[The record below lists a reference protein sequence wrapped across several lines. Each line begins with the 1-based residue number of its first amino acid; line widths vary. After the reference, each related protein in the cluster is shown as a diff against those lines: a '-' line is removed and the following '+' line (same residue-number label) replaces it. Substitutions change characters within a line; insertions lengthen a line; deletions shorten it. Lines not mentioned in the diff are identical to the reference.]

1 MSLIQSAKG
10 ALDFGVN
17 DQSGARRMQVRG
29 IAVII
34 GALVTAGVSFA
45 VLIGLT
51 PIQPDARVTLSAIV
65 INGFFVFAM
74 LWLIGVELRRIF
86 VARRAGKAASRL
98 HVRIVGLFSLIAAIP
113 AIAIAVVASVTLDLG
128 LDRWFEIRTKT
139 IVESSLQVAESYI
152 NENAIN
158 LRDATINM
166 AYAVDSQRRLYSL
179 DQLGF
184 RHFLTQQAKGRGM
197 LGAFIIRPD
206 GTIVQSAEIDV
217 DNQLPSPPPDALE
230 AAKDGLPVVIPPGVT
245 NLVGSIIKLREIPNA
260 YIYTVRTVD
269 AKVLDAVQLMQ
280 QNRAEYTGLEANR
293 TSFQLAF
300 AILYFGLTLIMI
312 LSAIWTGIAVAN
324 RLVRPIRQLIGAA
337 EEVSEG
343 NLDIRVPVRAS
354 DGDVGYLGQT
364 FNGMLGQLKEQRDKL
379 LDANELIDQR
389 RRFSEA
395 VLSGVSAGV
404 MGVDDDGVVTVAN
417 RSAAAILGTGETIE
431 PGTKIDSL
439 SPHIASVLD
448 EVRKSDRDD
457 VRKQVTYLDRSGRER
472 VLNVQVTVDREVGAG
487 QRVIE
492 AEFDLDEAPAS
503 HTHVITIDDISDLVE
518 AQRSTAWAD
527 VARRIAHEIKNPL
540 TPIQLSAER
549 LKRRY
554 GKMVGEDSAVFDQCT
569 DTIIRQVG
577 DIGRMVDEFS
587 SFARMPKP
595 VMERKDLR
603 DTLREATFLVEVS
616 RSDISFERDFDA
628 EELACDFDD
637 RLVGQ
642 AFGNII
648 KNASE
653 AVEARQASDENRE
666 DGHILVRAY
675 RNGSREITV
684 DVIDNGK
691 GLPRQNRAKL
701 LEPYMTTREKGTG
714 LGLAIVKKIMEDHG
728 GRLELHDAPADY
740 HGGRGAMVRL
750 VFPAVAQSTSSG
762 NDAEQEI
769 GQTGAQA
776 ERTA

>member
-1 MSLIQSAKG
+1 
-10 ALDFGVN
+10 
-17 DQSGARRMQVRG
+17 MQIRG
-29 IAVII
+29 IAVIV

-74 LWLIGVELRRIF
+74 LWLIGMELRRIYL
-86 VARRAGKAASRL
+86 ARKAGKAASRL

-166 AYAVDSQRRLYSL
+166 AFAVDGQRRLYSL
-179 DQLGF
+179 DQVGF

-197 LGAFIIRPD
+197 LGAFVIRPN

-217 DNQLPSPPPDALE
+217 DNQLPSPPQDALD

-245 NLVGSIIKLREIPNA
+245 NLVGAIIKLREIPNA
-260 YIYTVRTVD
+260 YIYTIRTVD

-379 LDANELIDQR
+379 LHANELIDQR

-404 MGVDDDGVVTVAN
+404 MGVDDGGVVTVAN
-417 RSAAAILGTGETIE
+417 RSAAAILGTGEKIE
-431 PGTKIDSL
+431 PGTRIDSL
-439 SPHIASVLD
+439 SSHIAAVLD

-472 VLNVQVTVDREVGAG
+472 VLNVQVTVDRDAGAG

-492 AEFDLDEAPAS
+492 SEYELDEAPAS

-554 GKMVGEDSAVFDQCT
+554 GKVVGEDSAVFDQCT

-603 DTLREATFLVEVS
+603 NTLREATFLVEVS
-616 RSDISFERDFDA
+616 RSDIKFERDFDD

-653 AVEARQASDENRE
+653 AVEARQASDEGRE
-666 DGHILVRAY
+666 EGHILVRAY
-675 RNGSREITV
+675 RNGREIAV

-714 LGLAIVKKIMEDHG
+714 LGLAIVKKIMEDHD

-740 HGGRGAMVRL
+740 HGGCGAMVRL
-750 VFPAVAQSTSSG
+750 VFPAAAQTISSG
-762 NDAEQEI
+762 NDAEQE
-769 GQTGAQA
+769 TGAQA